1 MLKDTFSLFIEN
13 RKALLG
19 LIILIFFSGVA
30 IFAPIIAPY
39 DPKTNKVDVMK
50 IVNEEIGR
58 TTTIEREQIDELTER
73 RVYTQ
78 SITTTYEKVTT
89 KLPLNAK
96 PSNQHLLG
104 TTKAG
109 QDLFSQ
115 MVYGTRITLT
125 VGLVTGLFTTFIAL
139 SLALAEGY
147 FGGIVDDVIS
157 LFTNVFLVIPSLP
170 LMIVIAAYITVKGVI
185 PIVLILGLTSWPWP
199 TRILRSQ
206 VVSLKNRDFVK
217 VARNLGERPLY
228 IVFKEI
234 LPNMISLVMASFFSS
249 TMAAIMGEATLEFLG
264 LGNVSVV
271 SWGTILYWAQ
281 NSGALLSGA
290 WWWFLPPGICIALI
304 GTSFALMNFA
314 IDEISNPKLRKR

>member
-19 LIILIFFSGVA
+19 LIILVFFSGVA
-30 IFAPIIAPY
+30 IFAPLIAPY
-39 DPKTNKVDVMK
+39 DPKTNKVDILN
-50 IVNEEIGR
+50 IVDEEMGR

-89 KLPLNAK
+89 KLPLNAR
-96 PSNQHLLG
+96 PSSQHLLG

-125 VGLVTGLFTTFIAL
+125 VGLVTGLFTTFLAL
-139 SLALAEGY
+139 SLALVAGY

-206 VVSLKNRDFVK
+206 VVSLKNRDFVR